1 MEICE
6 EMKKLRSYLDEKK
19 IKWIDQSEDMESA
32 SIDMFICRTWL
43 WLGDRKI
50 SVVNGYGTYGGIHPM
65 YNNGLKN
72 RGLLEIQ
79 IDGLNDVY
87 GDFTADDVISI
98 IKMIQ
103 VSGDDRI
110 DALFGILN
118 EIMENDYEN

>member
-6 EMKKLRSYLDEKK
+6 NMQKLRSYLDETK

-32 SIDMFICRTWL
+32 SIDIFICRTWL

-50 SVVNGYGTYGGIHPM
+50 NPVNGYGTYGGIHPM

-87 GDFTADDVISI
+87 GDLTADHVIRI
-98 IKMIQ
+98 IQTIEKF
-103 VSGDDRI
+103 GDKRI
-110 DALFGILN
+110 DKVFDKINKIG
-118 EIMENDYEN
+118 E

>member
-6 EMKKLRSYLDEKK
+6 NMKKLRSYLDEKK

-50 SVVNGYGTYGGIHPM
+50 SAVNGYGTYGGIHPM

-87 GDFTADDVISI
+87 GDLTVDDVIRI
-98 IKMIQ
+98 IELIEKF
-103 VSGDDRI
+103 GDKRI
-110 DALFGILN
+110 DKVFD
-118 EIMENDYEN
+118 EINKIGE

>member
-6 EMKKLRSYLDEKK
+6 NMQKLRSYLDEKK

-43 WLGDRKI
+43 WLGERKI

-79 IDGLNDVY
+79 IDGLDGVY
-87 GDFTADDVISI
+87 GDLTADDVIRI
-98 IKMIQ
+98 IEMIQ
-103 VSGDDRI
+103 ESGDQRI
-110 DALFGILN
+110 DALFDGMN
-118 EIMENDYEN
+118 EILEKDYEN

>member
-6 EMKKLRSYLDEKK
+6 NMKKLRSYLDEKK

-87 GDFTADDVISI
+87 GDLTADDVIRI
-98 IKMIQ
+98 IELIEKF
-103 VSGDDRI
+103 GDKRI
-110 DALFGILN
+110 DKVFEKSIKL
-118 EIMENDYEN
+118 ENNYEN